1 MLKVSEKKM
10 QITSNLRQLHLQ
22 KNIIDSLEYN
32 KQLEI
37 CKETIER
44 SPNKLEAAI
53 NLESKILMPSM
64 KVKQVYFRSK
74 SNENSSRE
82 AQLLVEKLRSEK
94 MEREKRKRQ
103 REEEERKRR
112 QRDRENEVHAKS
124 VQEMEQKAKILK
136 KLEEMGVK
144 REIEREKRE
153 KEYIEAQKRQH
164 EIRSRTYLH
173 QKMQRSLGG

>member
-1 MLKVSEKKM
+1 M

-37 CKETIER
+37 CKETINN
-44 SPNKLEAAI
+44 SPNKLEAVI
-53 NLESKILMPSM
+53 NLESKILMP
-64 KVKQVYFRSK
+64 VAQIKQVYFRSK

-82 AQLLVEKLRSEK
+82 AQLLVEKLKGEK
-94 MEREKRKRQ
+94 EERERRKRM
-103 REEEERKRR
+103 REEIERKRR
-112 QRDRENEVHAKS
+112 QRDRELEVHAKS
-124 VQEMEQKAKILK
+124 MQEMEQKAKVLR

-153 KEYIEAQKRQH
+153 KEYMEAQKRQH

-173 QKMQRSLGG
+173 QKMQRSMGK